1 MMNMH
6 GKPGENGYDG
16 DTDAVFEALAAPQRQ
31 QVLVGLLDHEPQ
43 HVAEL
48 SGASQK
54 MADAHEALLSQYLS
68 DSRESAAVD
77 NELLRTHC
85 VHLPKLVEYGFAE
98 WDRDT
103 EIVTK
108 GPQFD
113 EIRPFLELL
122 DDQRDDRSPTAAAVP
137 LKR

>member
-1 MMNMH
+1 MH
-6 GKPGENGYDG
+6 GKLGENGYDG
-16 DTDAVFEALAAPQRQ
+16 DTDTVFDALAAAQRR

-43 HVAEL
+43 HVAKL
-48 SGASQK
+48 SDAERE
-54 MADAHEALLSQYLS
+54 MADAHEAFLSQYLS

-77 NELLRTHC
+77 KELLRTHF

-122 DDQRDDRSPTAAAVP
+122 DDQRDDRNPAAVAVP

>member
-1 MMNMH
+1 MNMH
-6 GKPGENGYDG
+6 GKLGENGYDG
-16 DTDAVFEALAAPQRQ
+16 DTDAVFDALAAAQRR

-43 HVAEL
+43 HVAKL
-48 SGASQK
+48 SDASRE
-54 MADAHEALLSQYLS
+54 MADAHEAFLSQYLS

-77 NELLRTHC
+77 KELLRTHF

-103 EIVTK
+103 KVITK
-108 GPQFD
+108 GPRFD

-122 DDQRDDRSPTAAAVP
+122 DDQRDDRSPTAATAP
-137 LKR
+137 LQR